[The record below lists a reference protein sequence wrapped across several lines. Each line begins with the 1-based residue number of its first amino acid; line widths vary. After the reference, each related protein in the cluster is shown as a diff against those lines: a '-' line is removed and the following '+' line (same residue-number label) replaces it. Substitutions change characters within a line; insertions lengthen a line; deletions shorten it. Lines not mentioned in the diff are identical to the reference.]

1 MKRIARLV
9 LVSLPLALGS
19 SCQQMLPTAP
29 SDLTTGIVIYEFQ
42 DYQGRSAHVTEDI
55 SDLDNVDGPCLRR
68 TIDGGFT
75 GGVGWDDC
83 ISSVKVAPGWE
94 VHLYEHPDFGG
105 WDQIVLEDV
114 PDLGEV
120 LGPCHSPPN
129 LDNCVSSIRV
139 FRRQVADALVTAGR
153 E

>member
-29 SDLTTGIVIYEFQ
+29 SDLTTGIVIYRFQ
-42 DYQGRSAHVTEDI
+42 DYQGQSAHVTEDI
-55 SDLDNVDGPCLRR
+55 SDLDNVDGPCFR
-68 TIDGGFT
+68 TRLGEQNAD
-75 GGVGWDDC
+75 GWDNC

-94 VHLYEHPDFGG
+94 AHLYEHPDFGG